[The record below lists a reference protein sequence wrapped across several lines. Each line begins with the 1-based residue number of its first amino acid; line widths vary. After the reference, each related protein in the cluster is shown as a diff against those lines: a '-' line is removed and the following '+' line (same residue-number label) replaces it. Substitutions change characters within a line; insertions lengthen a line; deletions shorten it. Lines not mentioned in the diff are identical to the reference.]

1 MSVESDAHI
10 GVYLTPVAPTG
21 ADRVTVQ
28 DVKDWVAEVER
39 LRIPSDTY
47 LDECV
52 LSVIWHSNILD
63 VTENESELGVWGTDI
78 IVGMPR

>member
-10 GVYLTPVAPTG
+10 GVYMTKV
-21 ADRVTVQ
+21 DMTVQ

-39 LRIPSDTY
+39 LHIPASTV
-47 LDECV
+47 LDEGI
-52 LSVIWHSNILD
+52 LSVIWRSDVLD

-78 IVGMPR
+78 LVGMPRAS

>member
-1 MSVESDAHI
+1 MANVESDAHI
-10 GVYLTPVAPTG
+10 GVYLTPAE
-21 ADRVTVQ
+21 ANRVTVQ

-39 LRIPSDTY
+39 LRIPSGTY

-78 IVGMPR
+78 IVGMPRA

>member
-1 MSVESDAHI
+1 MASVESDAHI
-10 GVYLTPVAPTG
+10 GVYLTPVVPN
-21 ADRVTVQ
+21 RVTVQ

-39 LRIPSDTY
+39 LRIPPGTY

-78 IVGMPR
+78 IVGMPRA

>member
-1 MSVESDAHI
+1 MANVESDAHI
-10 GVYLTPVAPTG
+10 GVCLNKRHVN
-21 ADRVTVQ
+21 VQ

-39 LRIPSDTY
+39 LRIPEGTV

-52 LSVIWHSNILD
+52 LSIIWRSEILD

>member
-1 MSVESDAHI
+1 MAKVDSDAHV
-10 GVYLTPVAPTG
+10 GVYLTPFGESA
-21 ADRVTVQ
+21 TVQ

-39 LRIPSDTY
+39 LRIPDSTV

-52 LSVIWHSNILD
+52 LSIIWRSEILD

-78 IVGMPR
+78 IVGMPRA